1 MALGVRLKLYKRLE
15 DHRGRPLV
23 AFVTSTRTNLTG
35 AISSDAIGE
44 IQQQLHLLKS
54 GVDHLDLLLLSNG
67 GDPATAGRI
76 VTIIRERV
84 AKFSVLV
91 PQAAFSA
98 ATLVAM
104 GANEIFMHPQG
115 NLGPIDP
122 QIQGGQVQFAAE
134 DLGAFIA
141 YAKKH
146 VGISDQVHLTKVF
159 EKFCEQVGPV
169 PIGVAARSSQLSI
182 SLGQKLLSKHMQ
194 SGPDE
199 QKAKVLAERLTREYL
214 HHGYA
219 LGRTEAKEL
228 GLPIAE
234 RDQLTEDILWQ
245 IWKDLEQ
252 DLHLRQQFNPL
263 SIVKKNPDTKPFFE
277 PSQGQMLG
285 VSVPTP
291 YRQQYALVE
300 SVRHAS
306 TFAMDGEVVAVR
318 KPDMSIAL
326 HMTPISAGWEDVA
339 LPGMPHVSRESP
351 TSVTEAKLRVVTKAR
366 RTRAVQSAR

>member
-1 MALGVRLKLYKRLE
+1 MALTNRLRLYRSLE
-15 DHRGRPLV
+15 QRRGRPLI
-23 AFVTSTRTNLTG
+23 AFVTSTRTNAPG
-35 AISSDAIGE
+35 QISPDVIGE
-44 IQQQLHLLKS
+44 LQQQLHLLPAGAS
-54 GVDHLDLLLLSNG
+54 NLDLLLLSNG

-84 AKFSVLV
+84 EKFSVLV

-122 QIQGGQVQFAAE
+122 QIQGANVAFAAE
-134 DLGAFIA
+134 DLGAFLQ
-141 YAKKH
+141 YARKV
-146 VGISDQVHLTKVF
+146 VGISDQVHLTRIF

-169 PIGVAARSSQLSI
+169 PIGVAARGSQLSI
-182 SLGQKLLSKHMQ
+182 SLGQKLLGMHM
-194 SGPDE
+194 GNGADE

-219 LGRTEAKEL
+219 LGRTEAAGI
-228 GLPIAE
+228 GLPIAD
-234 RDQLTEDILWQ
+234 RDPETEELLWG
-245 IWKDLEQ
+245 IWKDLEA

-263 SIVKKNPDTKPFFE
+263 SLVKQNPATSPFFA
-277 PSQGQMLG
+277 PAAGGNLLA

-291 YRQQYALVE
+291 YRQTYAIVE

-306 TFAMDGEVVAVR
+306 AFIMEGEVVAVR

-326 HMTPISAGWEDVA
+326 HMAPTSAGWEDVPVPIV
-339 LPGMPHVSRESP
+339 LRERVSLKVETLGKGLRAP
-351 TSVTEAKLRVVTKAR
+351 KGKVAVAKRV
-366 RTRAVQSAR
+366 